1 VSTETTAT
9 TDVVRTPSPAGPAP
23 ERPGVGSLWRAT
35 AAEWTK
41 LWSVRSTWWCLGSA
55 LVLTAI
61 WAGIVGFD
69 YSYED
74 TGKPAPTE
82 PYPVGDTATAA
93 VQLGQFAT
101 LALAML
107 VITAEYANG
116 SIRSTLQCVPGR
128 LRVLLAKSFV
138 VGAVMFA
145 AGLVV
150 AFTGVLAGW
159 WMLGDLA
166 EAEGSMLTTQVLSI
180 AGYVALTGL
189 FTLGLGFAVRS
200 AVGTLSLAFVLLVL
214 LRLILGD
221 IGVDF
226 IDNIV
231 DFLPSNAGLSLLEGG
246 NDDRYGRG
254 MGAIVLSAW
263 AAISLLIGYTV
274 LRKRDA

>member
-1 VSTETTAT
+1 VSTDATAMA
-9 TDVVRTPSPAGPAP
+9 DDMRTLAGAVAH
-23 ERPGVGSLWRAT
+23 RSGLGSLWRAAT
-35 AAEWTK
+35 AEWTK
-41 LWSVRSTWWCLGSA
+41 VWSVRSTWWCLGST
-55 LVLTAI
+55 LVLSAV

-107 VITAEYANG
+107 VITGEYANG

-128 LRVLLAKSFV
+128 LRVLLAKSVV
-138 VGAVMFA
+138 VGVMMFA
-145 AGLVV
+145 TGLAMAV
-150 AFTGVLAGW
+150 TGSLAGG

-166 EAEGSMLTTQVLSI
+166 EAEGSVLTTQVLSI
-180 AGYVALTGL
+180 AGYVSLTGL

-200 AVGTLSLAFVLLVL
+200 AVGTLGLAFVLLVL

-226 IDNIV
+226 IDNVV

-246 NDDRYGRG
+246 DDDRYGRG
-254 MGAIVLSAW
+254 VGAIVLGVW
-263 AAISLLIGYTV
+263 AAVSLFIGYTV